1 MKEKRSLVQILLA
14 LGLLTSFAGP
24 AWAQVYGGAA
34 ILHIKPGGRAT
45 GMGRA
50 GVGIEQRAHSTWWNP
65 ALLAQA
71 TGTEYSLTYA
81 QLVPDL
87 TRDMESDVYYMN
99 LGAARQFG
107 GGLGIG
113 IDMMYLS
120 YGKTE
125 GFKSDGTPC
134 GEFTSYEMAPSVGAG
149 LRVLGDPMSDWYG
162 GASGPNLDTGLS
174 VKYVRVDLADDAVM
188 QCIGIQKDAVASAW
202 ACDLGGSIWGRVGEG
217 GMFGYSV
224 SANVQN
230 LSWEKLTFINSGSAD
245 PMPHNLKA
253 GVAGEV
259 RFGDLRATGV
269 FDYNKSLINFS
280 GDDADFGWGDTKA
293 LYNMGAEG
301 AYQEFI
307 FARMGYIHDTVGE
320 ITAMTFGFGVD
331 TAPMLGG
338 KGIKF
343 DYASVPQ
350 AKDLERVHYLSL
362 GVHLQ

>member
-1 MKEKRSLVQILLA
+1 MKSLRSMILALLA
-14 LGLLTSFAGP
+14 MGLMGSWVAP
-24 AWAQVYGGAA
+24 ALAQVYGGAA

-50 GVGIEQRAHSTWWNP
+50 GVAIEQRAHSTWWNP

-71 TGTEYSLTYA
+71 SGTEYSLTYA

-87 TRDMESDVYYMN
+87 TRDMDSDVYYMN
-99 LGAARQFG
+99 AGASRQFG
-107 GGLGIG
+107 SGLGIG
-113 IDMMYLS
+113 IDLMYLS

-125 GFKSDGTPC
+125 GYKSDGTEC
-134 GEFTSYEMAPSVGAG
+134 GEFTSYEMAPSVGVG
-149 LRVLGDPMSDWYG
+149 MRVLGDPASDWYG
-162 GASGPNLDTGLS
+162 GASGPNFDAGLS
-174 VKYVRVDLADDAVM
+174 VKWVRVDLADDAVM
-188 QCIGIQKDAVASAW
+188 SCIGIDKDAVATAW
-202 ACDLGGSIWGRVGEG
+202 ASDVGGSIWGRVGDN
-217 GMFGYSV
+217 GMLGYSV

-253 GVAGEV
+253 GVAGEI
-259 RFGDLRATGV
+259 RAGDLRATAV
-269 FDYNKSLINFS
+269 ADYNKSLINFS
-280 GDDADFGWGDTKA
+280 GDNGNFGWGDTKA

-307 FARMGYIHDTVGE
+307 FVRLGYIHDTVGE

-331 TAPMLGG
+331 TGPMLGG

-350 AKDLERVHYLSL
+350 AKDLERVHYLTL
-362 GVHLQ
+362 GVQLQ